1 MITPLYLH
9 EEVLLLALRDE
20 KGTTEWGATH
30 SQHVL
35 AGAMLAELLLAK
47 RISFDDSKKHLVEVV
62 STERLDA
69 SSLAD
74 GVLGDALMQM
84 NEAKPP
90 KPLQHWVQKLASM
103 RKLTERIADGLCKK
117 GVLEEQEV
125 LILGLFKTRR
135 FPEKD
140 PEPERQLIQRLEEVI
155 FSDEE
160 QLDVRTAILISLT
173 WKSEILAIP
182 FSSKALRKRKER
194 IEQIV
199 NGELVGRATAEVI
212 QAIQA
217 ITTIAAIMPAITA
230 STASCH

>member
-1 MITPLYLH
+1 M
-9 EEVLLLALRDE
+9 
-20 KGTTEWGATH
+20 
-30 SQHVL
+30 
-35 AGAMLAELLLAK
+35 
-47 RISFDDSKKHLVEVV
+47 
-62 STERLDA
+62 
-69 SSLAD
+69 
-74 GVLGDALMQM
+74 
-84 NEAKPP
+84 
-90 KPLQHWVQKLASM
+90 
-103 RKLTERIADGLCKK
+103 
-117 GVLEEQEV
+117 
-125 LILGLFKTRR
+125 
-135 FPEKD
+135 
-140 PEPERQLIQRLEEVI
+140 I